1 MNQSS
6 GHTLVCVVLFPDFIL
21 QLWRKTRSKLAHF
34 NLSTIVQCAPLL
46 SDKLTNLNTVEGRR
60 VAMSLKHMILLDTF
74 LEGATCQSEV
84 EGPNWEIGYFSPTLI
99 LLSPQLWSNCHC
111 GGNEIVIT

>member
-6 GHTLVCVVLFPDFIL
+6 GHALVCVVLFPDFIL

-84 EGPNWEIGYFSPTLI
+84 EGPSWEIGYFLTYFDFAFTTVVVQ
-99 LLSPQLWSNCHC
+99 LSLWW
-111 GGNEIVIT
+111 E